1 MAPKPKK
8 EMTDAQKAMLK
19 KMLSKGGNLDKD
31 AKARAAAK
39 AKAKPSTSYSPKPMS
54 AFAKEKAAMAGATAQ
69 AKAKAAPRKALKRPT
84 GELSKSN
91 SSLAKFIKGSA
102 SGKGFTQA
110 EARTAAGKFRDMAN
124 AKGGSFGSLDASGLA
139 LGKAEAAT
147 KKLRKTAAKPAARG
161 AKAGSSTVSKVVKR
175 AKTVARE
182 VRDVKT
188 AVGTS
193 LRDQEQNFRRAAM
206 GVGPTGKNVGKNLKT
221 QIKEVGSAIKS
232 GKKGTSSDM
241 YNKPGAY
248 KSGTKR
254 K

>member
-8 EMTDAQKAMLK
+8 ELTASEKATLKRLMAGKGALANGKLSMDQKLQLQGLK
-19 KMLSKGGNLDKD
+19 KK
-31 AKARAAAK
+31 AAAAGK
-39 AKAKPSTSYSPKPMS
+39 AT
-54 AFAKEKAAMAGATAQ
+54 GQ
-69 AKAKAAPRKALKRPT
+69 AAPRKALKRPT

-91 SSLAKFIKGSA
+91 SNLAKFIKGSA
-102 SGKGFTQA
+102 SGKDFTKA
-110 EARTAAGKFRDMAN
+110 EARTAAGKFRDI
-124 AKGGSFGSLDASGLA
+124 AKATPNFNRGMGYLDRSGVA

-147 KKLRKTAAKPAARG
+147 KAMRKPKPKPKPKSTAAKV
-161 AKAGSSTVSKVVKR
+161 AGVAGKVAKR

-193 LRDQEQNFRRAAM
+193 LRDQEQNVRRAAM
-206 GVGPTGKNVGKNLKT
+206 GVKPSGKNVGKNLKT

-232 GKKGTSSDM
+232 GKKGTTSDT
-241 YNKPGAY
+241 YNRPGAY
-248 KSGTKR
+248 NKGTKR